1 MISLDTVLDIVNYQI
16 TEGSE
21 AMWPCLGSS
30 TYCISSWDRTL
41 NKYEICAY
49 FDPVTREVFF
59 VEACD
64 YSQDRAYRY
73 INPAWRDVI
82 NNWASEKGHDV
93 TTAWDGVNFIE
104 LEVESDWVAK
114 AASIVKREDY
124 DARILIEVELD
135 EDTIASLHALHQ
147 ETAPELS
154 FDEFTSDLVHQYAQR
169 VIRQNV
175 V

>member
-21 AMWPCLGSS
+21 ARWPCLGSS
-30 TYCISSWDRTL
+30 TYCISSWDRAF
-41 NKYEICAY
+41 NKFEISAH
-49 FDPVTREVFF
+49 FDTRTREVFF

-64 YSQDRAYRY
+64 YSRDRAYRF
-73 INPAWRDVI
+73 INPAWRDAI
-82 NNWASEKGHDV
+82 GNWATECGHDV
-93 TTAWDGVNFIE
+93 TTAWDGVNFID
-104 LEVESDWVAK
+104 LEVESDWIAK
-114 AASIVKREDY
+114 ATAMVAREDY

-135 EDTIASLHALHQ
+135 EETLTSLHALHQ
-147 ETAPELS
+147 ETAPDLP